1 MKKLI
6 KLALLVGIVLF
17 ALINYR
23 IFSFNK
29 GIHKTDLEDKSIS
42 KIISSLANIQ
52 KVEYYEKTIPSEEFT
67 HKVYILTSEDAY
79 LFDATENDINII
91 KGLSILSKNKPEKI
105 SPIPF
110 YVEIIA
116 GIIVI
121 ATPFGKK
128 ED

>member
-42 KIISSLANIQ
+42 KIIS
-52 KVEYYEKTIPSEEFT
+52 YTIF
-67 HKVYILTSEDAY
+67 
-79 LFDATENDINII
+79 II
-91 KGLSILSKNKPEKI
+91 KTGILQLLYNATDNDLSSLTQENGVFTRGFPLYEEVPSHLVDKI
-105 SPIPF
+105 I
-110 YVEIIA
+110 
-116 GIIVI
+116 
-121 ATPFGKK
+121 K
-128 ED
+128 EVKL